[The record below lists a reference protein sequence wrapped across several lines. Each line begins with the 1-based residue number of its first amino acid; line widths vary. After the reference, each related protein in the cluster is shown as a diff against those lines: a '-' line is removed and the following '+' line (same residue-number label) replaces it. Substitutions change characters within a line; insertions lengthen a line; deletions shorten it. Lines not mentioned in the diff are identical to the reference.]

1 MIKKIKNIFNLTKII
16 SKNSFQNPYLIDKK
30 TNKINKKSVIL
41 WMSIILAITI
51 TYVSYEI
58 IKELNKINQA
68 SLFLEIFFPV
78 LMIIM
83 FFQVILSSTNVYY
96 FSKDFD
102 ILLPLPIK
110 SEELLIAKFNTILFN
125 LYFFEGLFSVIPLII
140 YGIITGV
147 NILYYLKLIII
158 LLVFP
163 IMPVLIVS
171 IIIMF
176 LIKLSKFIKNKDIFQ
191 IIITTIFMFFIFI
204 LEFNIGNFVIN
215 KIDNNVNL
223 QEQEVVLE
231 FNNFNNKIKNINK
244 YFLQINSSINF
255 LINNSK
261 GKIILELLNIIFI
274 DMIFWGVFIF
284 IGKRYYL
291 KNILKNNNK
300 YYLKYFNKFVD
311 DKKIKKINYN
321 KSYLKKEFKIL
332 FKNPIFFM
340 QCIFPELILVI
351 SIFIMSIVSAP
362 NIRALLTFDLLENEM
377 NFSVTLGTICLC
389 VGIIQI
395 ISTLSNISITAF
407 SRDGKNAQ
415 YIMKSIPIDFY
426 KQFVYKTKP
435 QIYVNLLLSIV
446 CLLLIKLV
454 LPEFK
459 FIDLL
464 FILIIYN
471 LINVIS
477 STLMVLV
484 DLLRPNLNWNSE
496 YEIFKQNNNKL
507 FQYVFTIMIILL
519 LVYLKKIFYKI
530 NLNISCSIIII
541 ILIILLLIINKIIK
555 LNIDKFYK
563 KIN

>member
-1 MIKKIKNIFNLTKII
+1 MIRKIKNIFNLTKIMFQ
-16 SKNSFQNPYLIDKK
+16 NSFQNPYLIDKK

-41 WMSIILAITI
+41 WLSIILAITI

-68 SLFLEIFFPV
+68 SLFLEIFFPL

-96 FSKDFD
+96 FSRDFD

-110 SEELLIAKFNTILFN
+110 PEELLISKFNTILFN

-158 LLVFP
+158 LFVFP

-204 LEFNIGNFVIN
+204 LEFYIGNFAIN

-223 QEQEVVLE
+223 QGQEVALE

-255 LINNSK
+255 LINRDE

-274 DMIFWGVFIF
+274 DIIFFGIFIF

-300 YYLKYFNKFVD
+300 YYLKNFNKFVD
-311 DKKIKKINYN
+311 DKKIKKINYGRA
-321 KSYLKKEFKIL
+321 YIKKEFKVL

-340 QCIFPELILVI
+340 QCIFPI
-351 SIFIMSIVSAP
+351 
-362 NIRALLTFDLLENEM
+362 
-377 NFSVTLGTICLC
+377 
-389 VGIIQI
+389 
-395 ISTLSNISITAF
+395 
-407 SRDGKNAQ
+407 
-415 YIMKSIPIDFY
+415 
-426 KQFVYKTKP
+426 
-435 QIYVNLLLSIV
+435 
-446 CLLLIKLV
+446 
-454 LPEFK
+454 
-459 FIDLL
+459 
-464 FILIIYN
+464 FILIISLIIITIFTFPN
-471 LINVIS
+471 LKAILTSDILGDEIDFSIDLNVIC
-477 STLMVLV
+477 LVLG
-484 DLLRPNLNWNSE
+484 
-496 YEIFKQNNNKL
+496 IIQFI
-507 FQYVFTIMIILL
+507 FTISNVSITS
-519 LVYLKKIFYKI
+519 
-530 NLNISCSIIII
+530 ISREGK
-541 ILIILLLIINKIIK
+541 NA
-555 LNIDKFYK
+555 NYMKF
-563 KIN
+563 IPVSFI